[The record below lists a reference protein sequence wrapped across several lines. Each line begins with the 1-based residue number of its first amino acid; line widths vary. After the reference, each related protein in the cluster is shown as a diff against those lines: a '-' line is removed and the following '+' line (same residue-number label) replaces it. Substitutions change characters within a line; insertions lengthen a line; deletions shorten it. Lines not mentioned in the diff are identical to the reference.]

1 MSELNENFASDI
13 SQNYVDLESLRSTI
27 KVELNNSLTFENL
40 GFSDIISSVVNYF
53 SDGFKAFSNFF
64 NKSDIILSRN
74 QPLPHFSKC
83 EKSLKMVNDIIK
95 QPGDLY
101 GKVMD
106 FKVPYLQGCVMQLDD
121 LTNRLASLAPNHR
134 EIIMGYLNELD
145 TIVSK
150 LVSNADYLSGNREE
164 ELSEKG
170 KEARDFVDKVKGLN
184 EELFD
189 RRSDKTD
196 IRPIS
201 QVIPNITSLG
211 IIRDNLKELYN
222 YADRD
227 FLPKSISIANSIHL
241 KLKHIN
247 KDSKISKNNL
257 KGVSER
263 LLLGAESLTYLGTYY
278 YLITQSILSF
288 DALIKTIDENR

>member
-1 MSELNENFASDI
+1 MYTQEDNFASEI
-13 SQNYVDLESLRSTI
+13 TQNYVDLESLKSTI
-27 KVELNNSLTFENL
+27 RVELNNSLSFENL

-64 NKSDIILSRN
+64 NKSDVILSKN

-83 EKSLKMVNDIIK
+83 EKSMKVVNDLIR

-101 GKVMD
+101 GKVLNMN
-106 FKVPYLQGCVMQLDD
+106 VPYLQGCVMQLDD
-121 LTNRLASLAPNHR
+121 LTNRLVSLAPNHR
-134 EIIMGYLNELD
+134 EIILSYLNELD

-150 LVSNADYLSGNREE
+150 LVSDAEYLSGSRGE
-164 ELSEKG
+164 ELSDKA
-170 KEARDFVDKVKGLN
+170 KSAKDFVDKVKSLN

-189 RRSDKTD
+189 RRADKTD

-211 IIRDNLKELYN
+211 IVRDNLKELYK

-227 FLPKSISIANSIHL
+227 FLPKSISLANAIHT

-247 KDSKISKNNL
+247 KDSKMSKNNL
-257 KGVSER
+257 SGVSER
-263 LLLGAESLTYLGTYY
+263 LLIGAESLTYLGTYY
-278 YLITQSILSF
+278 FLITQSILSF
-288 DALIKTIDENR
+288 DALVKTIDENR